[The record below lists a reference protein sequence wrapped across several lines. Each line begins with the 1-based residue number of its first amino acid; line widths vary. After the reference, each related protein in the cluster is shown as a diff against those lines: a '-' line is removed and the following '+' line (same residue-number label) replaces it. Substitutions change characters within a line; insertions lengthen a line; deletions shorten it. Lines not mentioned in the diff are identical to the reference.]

1 VEHFLEVLKI
11 LDGAVNADRGKV
23 IRYAELLAEKL
34 AASGDAKSA
43 AGIRRTILKGKGTG
57 LEPARL
63 SPMVPVDGES
73 RFALADEQYFA
84 RGDARIVLDLQGSTR
99 TAEFIRHVR
108 GSDKLLANGIG
119 IAPSLLIYG
128 PPGCG
133 KSQLARYIASELGMP
148 MLTARTD
155 TLISSY
161 LGSTAKNLRSLF
173 EHAMGRPCVLFLD
186 EFDAVAKLRDDQH
199 ELGEL
204 KRVVV
209 SLLQNIDALDN
220 KTILLAATNHEHLL
234 DPAIWRR
241 FAFRVQMALPTL
253 ASRTSLLQEFL
264 GKHAPEK
271 LELEHLALATDQMS
285 GSDLRQLCEEA
296 RRSAILDGLPVV
308 PDLDLLGRLARCR
321 IVDLDSLPLPDRI
334 RAVRQLSPKL
344 FTVRRISELL
354 AVSTGKV
361 STVLRTG
368 EANEEG

>member
-1 VEHFLEVLKI
+1 MDHFLEVLKI

-23 IRYAELLAEKL
+23 VRYAEQLADKL
-34 AASGDAKSA
+34 AAAGDAKSA
-43 AGIRRTILKGKGTG
+43 AGIRRAILNGKGAG
-57 LEPARL
+57 LEAARL
-63 SPMVPVDGES
+63 TPMVPVDSES
-73 RFALADEQYFA
+73 RFALADEHRYA
-84 RGDARIVLDLQGSTR
+84 RGDIQVVLESQAKARTN
-99 TAEFIRHVR
+99 EFIRHVR
-108 GSDKLLANGIG
+108 GSDKLIASGIG

-133 KSQLARYIASELGMP
+133 KSQLARHIASELDMP

-161 LGSTAKNLRSLF
+161 LGSTAKNLRALF

-220 KTILLAATNHEHLL
+220 KTVLLAATNHEHLL

-241 FAFRVQMALPTL
+241 FAFRIQMGLPDLDARAALLT
-253 ASRTSLLQEFL
+253 TFL
-264 GKHAPEK
+264 GKQVPPK
-271 LELEHLALATDQMS
+271 LDVAQTAAAMEGMS
-285 GSDLRQLCEEA
+285 GSDLRDLCEEA
-296 RRSAILDGLPVV
+296 RRSAILDGHPTVSES
-308 PDLDLLGRLARCR
+308 DLLMRLARSR
-321 IVDLDSLPLPDRI
+321 IGGLESKSLAAQI
-334 RAVRQLSPKL
+334 RSVRKLSPKL

-354 AVSTGKV
+354 DVSVGKV
-361 STVLRTG
+361 SALLRTG
-368 EANEEG
+368 GADEEG